1 MNDWYNP
8 IFLYMYFSR
17 VLQHQVPLPRL
28 STFCDLYEA
37 YVPSPP
43 LIPQELVC
51 LSVGPPPETLLIQTS
66 PRNDWRWTSQVLLSE
81 VGTSNAII
89 TNNNL
94 FTTRFNSYGFILLA
108 IINASQIIHDQDV
121 TDDVGSRSQ
130 TPVRLCRQDF
140 NTELYVAHNKVATPS
155 V

>member
-1 MNDWYNP
+1 
-8 IFLYMYFSR
+8 
-17 VLQHQVPLPRL
+17 
-28 STFCDLYEA
+28 
-37 YVPSPP
+37 
-43 LIPQELVC
+43 
-51 LSVGPPPETLLIQTS
+51 
-66 PRNDWRWTSQVLLSE
+66 VLLSE